1 MVVASSLPCCGS
13 SVAPKF
19 VQPLGLA
26 VAQALDTT
34 QIFNL
39 IDSYL
44 PFEVCLHY
52 QLLPLRIDRDRVY
65 LGMVDPSD
73 PTALDYATRIAE
85 YWNYRLIA
93 NPIARDRL
101 HTILSAYLNFMQLQG
116 PGAYQEKLRLAN
128 QMAKT
133 HRLQTNVVDALP
145 PPSLACSQ
153 ASKPMLNINDETLI
167 LDESE
172 MVAIEASE
180 SSVIPLSGNVDPA
193 LAIQREECCLPPPPP
208 AKVCPPHRP
217 HPQPTSSASTP
228 APTPVLTP
236 SAQQQLDQLGETALK
251 LTQQLRQAMHA
262 LQAYGTTHPAQA
274 LNRQKAIVALGR
286 DLHQV
291 NQDFKVLLQAIAAQ
305 KAS

>member
-1 MVVASSLPCCGS
+1 MVVASSLPPCGS
-13 SVAPKF
+13 SVAPKPAQ
-19 VQPLGLA
+19 QPSPT
-26 VAQALDTT
+26 VTQALDTT

-52 QLLPLRIDRDRVY
+52 QLLPLRIDRDHVY
-65 LGMVDPSD
+65 LGMVDPYDS
-73 PTALDYATRIAE
+73 TALDYATRIAK

-101 HTILSAYLNFMQLQG
+101 NTVLSAYLNFMQIQG
-116 PGAYQEKLRLAN
+116 PSAYQEKLRLAS

-133 HRLQTNVVDALP
+133 GRLLQTNIDALP
-145 PPSLACSQ
+145 LPSPLCSQ
-153 ASKPMLNINDETLI
+153 ASKPMLAINDETLI

-193 LAIQREECCLPPPPP
+193 LAIQRQGH
-208 AKVCPPHRP
+208 CPPHRLA
-217 HPQPTSSASTP
+217 PQPTSSASTP
-228 APTPVLTP
+228 APTPVP
-236 SAQQQLDQLGETALK
+236 PPVAQQQLDQLGETALK

-262 LQAYGTTHPAQA
+262 LQAYGTAHPAQA

-286 DLHQV
+286 GLHQV

>member
-1 MVVASSLPCCGS
+1 MVVASSLPLSGS
-13 SVAPKF
+13 SVAPKP
-19 VQPLGLA
+19 VQQPGA
-26 VAQALDTT
+26 GVNQALDTT

-52 QLLPLRIDRDRVY
+52 QLLPLRIDCDRVY
-65 LGMVDPSD
+65 LGMVDPD
-73 PTALDYATRIAE
+73 DRTALEYAVRIAQ
-85 YWNYRLIA
+85 YWNHRLIP

-116 PGAYQEKLRLAN
+116 PGTYQEKLRLAN

-133 HRLQTNVVDALP
+133 GRRFQTS
-145 PPSLACSQ
+145 PSCFQ
-153 ASKPMLNINDETLI
+153 DSKPMLDINDETLI

-172 MVAIEASE
+172 MVTLEAHDP
-180 SSVIPLSGNVDPA
+180 SVTPLSGHVDPA
-193 LAIQREECCLPPPPP
+193 LAIQRQGHCPPPPSP
-208 AKVCPPHRP
+208 TTARSPHRP
-217 HPQPTSSASTP
+217 HPQPTPPASTP
-228 APTPVLTP
+228 APTSVLPPT
-236 SAQQQLDQLGETALK
+236 AQQQLDQLGKTALQ
-251 LTQQLRQAMHA
+251 LTQQLRRTMHA
-262 LQAYGTTHPAQA
+262 LQVYGPAHAAQA
-274 LNRQKAIVALGR
+274 LNRQKAIAALAR